1 MNDFRITQAR
11 NPLMAAQRDDAPRR
25 GEAVAAQRLER
36 TTFDA
41 ALQRS
46 ATREPTAMRPFDESG
61 VRPPAAPAAPTRD
74 AGSAS
79 VRPQTP
85 TATPPAPAS
94 RTMKSDED
102 TRTMQPRAEAGSN
115 ASTDTAVDGQA
126 AADTVGVAPR
136 DGVASLA
143 SDTPATDER
152 TTADAIPA
160 VGDPGLTA
168 GLIAASM
175 AIGNAAAR
183 ASVAAQLAEEET
195 DPGSAG
201 EPVAA
206 GADLSETSSK
216 PASAVGSTEV
226 RVDTDSALPGALPAL
241 TEELTRSPARDRL
254 MQDFEQRF
262 ENSLAR
268 AVGAPGSA
276 AGGTS
281 PLLLA
286 GLPPQPTPSQ
296 LSAPVAHAS
305 IATPL
310 SHPAFGDDLAHRVLL
325 FAGQRLQSAE
335 ISLSPADLGPIR
347 VSLELRGQE
356 AAVQFNAAHAAT
368 RSAIEDSLPRLREML
383 AAQGLQLTQADV
395 GDRAPR
401 DPQGGRGGEPSRQQ
415 TGLAD
420 ARSAALGA
428 VVDASTS
435 GTVSGRR
442 VGLIDVRV

>member
-1 MNDFRITQAR
+1 MNDFRITLAR
-11 NPLMAAQRDDAPRR
+11 NPLLSAPRDDAPRR
-25 GEAVAAQRLER
+25 GETAAAQRVER
-36 TTFDA
+36 TTFEA

-46 ATREPTAMRPFDESG
+46 ATREPTAVHRHDDSAARPSG
-61 VRPPAAPAAPTRD
+61 APSAPARD
-74 AGSAS
+74 AGSPPA
-79 VRPQTP
+79 RPAANT
-85 TATPPAPAS
+85 TTPPAPAS

-102 TRTMQPRAEAGSN
+102 TRPMQTRADAGSG
-115 ASTDTAVDGQA
+115 ASTETAVDGQA
-126 AADTVGVAPR
+126 AAIAAGVATG
-136 DGVASLA
+136 DGVALPA
-143 SDTPATDER
+143 SDNPATDER
-152 TTADAIPA
+152 AAVDPVPAI
-160 VGDPGLTA
+160 VDPGLTA

-175 AIGNAAAR
+175 AIGSAAAR
-183 ASVAAQLAEEET
+183 APVAAQLSEEDT
-195 DPGSAG
+195 DAGSAG
-201 EPVAA
+201 EPIVA
-206 GADLSETSSK
+206 GTDPGDTSSK
-216 PASAVGSTEV
+216 PTSAVADAQSGADADST
-226 RVDTDSALPGALPAL
+226 LPGALPAL
-241 TEELTRSPARDRL
+241 SEELTRSPARDRL

-401 DPQGGRGGEPSRQQ
+401 DPQGGRGGEPFRQQ
-415 TGLAD
+415 SGLAD

-428 VVDASTS
+428 AVDASAA
-435 GTVSGRR
+435 GAVSGRR